1 MILERLILDS
11 DAKTN
16 NAIGG
21 HPDSRN
27 VEQRLA
33 SGFILLD
40 KPAGPTSHQVASWV
54 RDLFGLER
62 LGHGGTLDPFATGV
76 LPLLAGKS
84 MKVTKKVLTHDKT
97 YIAIFR
103 CAEEPDEEKLNA
115 AMNRLTGR
123 VYNVPPEI
131 SAVKVQVRTRKI
143 SNFEMIER
151 NGKDFL
157 TRVDCEAGTYIR
169 TMARDLGLIL
179 GYKVELKE
187 LRREKSGRFEL
198 SKCVTLQE
206 VADAYW
212 LWKECDKP
220 EALLKMIHPVEKLV
234 LGMPSAHVKDSAAAA
249 IAHGA
254 PLLRPG
260 IVDVDDKVKSG
271 KELAIFTLK
280 DELVGIVTLTV
291 DSSELPNMDSGE
303 VARPNMVLLEQD
315 LYPRRWSVQDK

>member
-1 MILERLILDS
+1 MQKLILDS
-11 DAKTN
+11 KAETN

-21 HPDSRN
+21 HPDSRS

-84 MKVTKKVLTHDKT
+84 MKVTKKILTHKKT

-103 CAEEPDEEKLNA
+103 CAEEPDDTSLGT
-115 AMNRLTGR
+115 AMSRLTGR

-143 SNFEMIER
+143 SNFEIIER
-151 NGKDFL
+151 NGNDIL
-157 TRVDCEAGTYIR
+157 TRIDCEAGTYVR
-169 TMARDLGLIL
+169 TMARDLGLML

-234 LGMPSAHVKDSAAAA
+234 LDLPAAHVKDSAAAA

-260 IVDVDDKVKSG
+260 IVDVDGGVSSG
-271 KELAIFTLK
+271 KEIAIFTLK
-280 DELVGIVTLTV
+280 DELVGIVKLTV
-291 DSSELPNMDSGE
+291 DTNQLPNMDSGE
-303 VARPNMVLLEQD
+303 VARPSMVLLEQD

>member
-1 MILERLILDS
+1 MEKLILDTK
-11 DAKTN
+11 AETN
-16 NAIGG
+16 NASGG
-21 HPDSRN
+21 HPDSRT

-84 MKVTKKVLTHDKT
+84 MKVTKKVLTHKKT

-103 CAEEPDEEKLNA
+103 CAEDPDADALA
-115 AMNRLTGR
+115 SAMKRLTGR

-143 SNFEMIER
+143 STFDMIER

-157 TRVDCEAGTYIR
+157 TRIECEAGTYVR
-169 TMARDLGLIL
+169 TMARDLGLML

-220 EALLKMIHPVEKLV
+220 DALLKMIQPVEKLV
-234 LGMPSAHVKDSAAAA
+234 LDMPAAHVKDSAAAA

-260 IVDVDDKVKSG
+260 IIDIDDKITSG

-280 DELVGIVTLTV
+280 EELVGIVKLTV
-291 DSSELPNMDSGE
+291 DTNQLPNMDSGE
-303 VARPNMVLLEQD
+303 VARPSMVLLEQD
-315 LYPRRWSVQDK
+315 LYPRRWSVQEK

>member
-1 MILERLILDS
+1 MEKLILDTK
-11 DAKTN
+11 AETN

-21 HPDSRN
+21 HPDSRT

-84 MKVTKKVLTHDKT
+84 MKVTKKILTHKKT

-103 CAEEPDEEKLNA
+103 CAEDPDADALA
-115 AMNRLTGR
+115 SAMKRLTGR

-143 SNFEMIER
+143 STFDMIER

-157 TRVDCEAGTYIR
+157 TRIECEAGTYVR
-169 TMARDLGLIL
+169 TMARDLGLML

-220 EALLKMIHPVEKLV
+220 DALLKMIQPVEKLV
-234 LGMPSAHVKDSAAAA
+234 LDMPAAHVKDSAAAA

-260 IVDVDDKVKSG
+260 IVDIDDKITSG

-280 DELVGIVTLTV
+280 DELVGIVKLTV
-291 DSSELPNMDSGE
+291 DSNQLPNMDSGE
-303 VARPNMVLLEQD
+303 VARPSMVLLEQD

>member
-1 MILERLILDS
+1 MQKLILDS
-11 DAKTN
+11 KAETN
-16 NAIGG
+16 SAIGG
-21 HPDSRN
+21 HPDSRS

-84 MKVTKKVLTHDKT
+84 MKVTKKILTHKKT

-103 CAEEPDEEKLNA
+103 CAEEPDDAGLKT
-115 AMNRLTGR
+115 AMSRLIGR

-143 SNFEMIER
+143 SNFEIIER
-151 NGKDFL
+151 NGNDIL
-157 TRVDCEAGTYIR
+157 TRIDCEAGTYVR
-169 TMARDLGLIL
+169 TMARDLGLML

-234 LGMPSAHVKDSAAAA
+234 LDLPAAHVKDSAAAA

-260 IVDVDDKVKSG
+260 IVDVDGGISSG
-271 KELAIFTLK
+271 KEIAIFTLK
-280 DELVGIVTLTV
+280 DELVGIVKLTV
-291 DSSELPNMDSGE
+291 DTNQLPNMDSGE
-303 VARPNMVLLEQD
+303 VARPSMVLLEQD